1 MGILE
6 PGNMFILDGTS
17 RPGGVDRITMVRNGR
32 QVGVLETGDT
42 FILLSTMVTEER
54 RRVRYNMPLWQIL
67 AKGQVATIFV
77 NQDERDS
84 LRLLSQS

>member
-1 MGILE
+1 MGVLE

-17 RPGGVDRITMVRNGR
+17 RPGGVGSIAMLRNGR

-42 FILLSTMVTEER
+42 FILLRTTVTEDQR
-54 RRVRYNMPLWQIL
+54 GVRYNMTQWRIL
-67 AKGQVATIFV
+67 AKGQEATIFV

-84 LRLLSQS
+84 LRLLSRP